1 MITVDGKISLSNVVV
16 LTNNSKG
23 FDIIS
28 ISPNP
33 VTNGSFNLG
42 LFSNIATPVEIKIVD
57 MQGRVIEQHMKNVTS
72 GINSIGFTV
81 NKLAAGTYAISAATD
96 KDKSRVLRFVKE

>member
-1 MITVDGKISLSNVVV
+1 MISADGKINLSNIVV

-23 FDIIS
+23 FDLIN

-42 LFSNIATPVEIKIVD
+42 LFSSTATPVEIKIMD
-57 MQGRVIEQHMKNVTS
+57 MQGRVIERQVKNVIA
-72 GINSIGFTV
+72 GLNSIGFNV
-81 NKLAAGTYAISAATD
+81 NKLAAGTYAISATTD